1 MKKLVLILNDLPE
14 VGKSSFSRVFEQFM
28 SRKKID
34 FLPISTAESSQ
45 REQIYWNL
53 DDELEPGQLVGFL
66 DKSDVTVIDVAT
78 GDGATLAEFFNE
90 EEVFD
95 LLVEMEAELT
105 LVIPTPN
112 HAAIS
117 DEVVA
122 IGEAF
127 ADNADYLIVRTPV
140 EFDDADDSSWV
151 GSYGEKVMDYMG
163 AHVVEAPEVDLTML
177 NEIENN
183 HEMGLAQALAGRSEL
198 PRYLRD
204 SLHTWELEFSD
215 SLAGAPELFI
225 PSEMGSKSVYGSS
238 LDSLAKG

>member
-14 VGKSSFSRVFEQFM
+14 VGNSSFSRVFEQFM
-28 SRKKID
+28 SRKKIEY
-34 FLPISTAESSQ
+34 LPVSTTETSLGHPT
-45 REQIYWNL
+45 YWNL
-53 DDELEPGQLVGFL
+53 DDELEAGQLVSFL
-66 DKSDVTVIDVAT
+66 DQSDVTVIDVAT

-90 EEVFD
+90 EEIFD

-105 LVIPTPN
+105 IVVPVPN
-112 HAAIS
+112 HTAIS

-140 EFDDADDSSWV
+140 EFDDAGDSSWV
-151 GSYGEKVMDYMG
+151 GTYGEKVMNYMG
-163 AHVVEAPEVDLTML
+163 AHIVSAPEMDVTML
-177 NEIENN
+177 DEIEKS
-183 HEMGLAQALAGRSEL
+183 HEMGLAEALADRSGL

-204 SLHTWELEFSD
+204 SLHSWELDFSEALTD
-215 SLAGAPELFI
+215 APELFI
-225 PSEMGSKSVYGSS
+225 PSETGSKSVYGSS

>member
-1 MKKLVLILNDLPE
+1 
-14 VGKSSFSRVFEQFM
+14 M

-34 FLPISTAESSQ
+34 YFPVSTSEPSHQ
-45 REQIYWNL
+45 NQTHWNL
-53 DDELEPGQLVGFL
+53 DDELESGQLIGFL
-66 DKSDVTVIDVAT
+66 DQSDVTVIDVAT

-90 EEVFD
+90 SDMFD

-105 LVIPTPN
+105 LVIPVPN
-112 HAAIS
+112 HVAIS

-127 ADNADYLIVRTPV
+127 ADNADYLIVRSPL
-140 EFDDADDSSWV
+140 EFDEADNTCWV

-163 AHVVEAPEVDLTML
+163 AQVIEAPSVDVTML
-177 NEIENN
+177 NEIEGN
-183 HEMGLAQALAGRSEL
+183 HEMGLAEALADRSAL

-204 SLHTWELEFSD
+204 ALHSWELEFSE

-225 PSEMGSKSVYGSS
+225 PAETGSRSVYGSR
-238 LDSLAKG
+238 LDSLVKG